1 MYSPL
6 CTTNISLR
14 TDAVACSDVFLFYLT
29 IWQRVQEQEQKC
41 ENECKAHNLVL
52 VVNSKQFIIP
62 YMQRGSNE
70 TVNWLLMRRIN
81 IGLINQY
88 LLQLVIIPLHSSF
101 TFQRWHYKVQ
111 TKLYTSPEWFN
122 IKTFKIIFHV
132 NLINMVFSTFLKFF
146 CFLLVLYHY
155 PS

>member
-1 MYSPL
+1 MY
-6 CTTNISLR
+6 
-14 TDAVACSDVFLFYLT
+14 FFF
-29 IWQRVQEQEQKC
+29 IWQFDSVQEQEQEC

-62 YMQRGSNE
+62 YRQRGSNE

-122 IKTFKIIFHV
+122 IKTFNIHDDHEHLLIRIV

>member
-1 MYSPL
+1 MY
-6 CTTNISLR
+6 
-14 TDAVACSDVFLFYLT
+14 FFF
-29 IWQRVQEQEQKC
+29 IWQFDSVQEQEQEC

-62 YMQRGSNE
+62 YMQRESNE
-70 TVNWLLMRRIN
+70 TVNWLLMRTIN

-132 NLINMVFSTFLKFF
+132 NLINMVFTTFLKFF

>member
-1 MYSPL
+1 MY
-6 CTTNISLR
+6 
-14 TDAVACSDVFLFYLT
+14 FFF
-29 IWQRVQEQEQKC
+29 IWQFDSMQEQEQEQECK
-41 ENECKAHNLVL
+41 NECKAHNLVL
-52 VVNSKQFIIP
+52 AVNLKQFIIP
-62 YMQRGSNE
+62 YRQRGSNE

-101 TFQRWHYKVQ
+101 TFSGDITKSKK
-111 TKLYTSPEWFN
+111 KLYTSPEWFN
-122 IKTFKIIFHV
+122 IKTFNIHDDHEHLLIRIV